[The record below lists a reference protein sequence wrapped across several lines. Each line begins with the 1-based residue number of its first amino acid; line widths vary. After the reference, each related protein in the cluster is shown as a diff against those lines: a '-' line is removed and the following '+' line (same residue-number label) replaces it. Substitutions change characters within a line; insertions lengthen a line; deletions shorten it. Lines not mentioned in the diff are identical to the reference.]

1 MTHKWVFVKIKKMKK
16 IIILLLITLS
26 ISAFSQ
32 NKGKTLLQEVSAK
45 VKSYKN
51 ISIDFKYSLK
61 NEVENIEQST
71 KGNVYLKG
79 EHYLLNLMGVT
90 RLHDGKKSYTINSE
104 DEEITIT
111 NASDEDGDA
120 ITPSKMLTFYKE
132 GYTYAWDKKLP
143 IKGRSIQ
150 HVKLTPIDSNSEIKY
165 VLLGIDTNTKNIYN
179 LIENGKNGTVISS
192 ELSLGKVMPPPVLP
206 TAVPVRVSNPK
217 EELSSSGNLSSHS
230 TFPFSETY
238 P

>member
-1 MTHKWVFVKIKKMKK
+1 MKK
-16 IIILLLITLS
+16 YLVIIITLISSLS
-26 ISAFSQ
+26 FSQ
-32 NKGKTLLQEVSAK
+32 NSAKAKQYLETVSAK

-61 NEVENIEQST
+61 NEAENIEQST

-179 LIENGKNGTVISS
+179 LIENGKNGTVTTLTVNSFKTNQPLS
-192 ELSLGKVMPPPVLP
+192 ESLFIFDRSKY
-206 TAVPVRVSNPK
+206 SDYYIN
-217 EELSSSGNLSSHS
+217 E
-230 TFPFSETY
+230 
-238 P
+238 

>member
-1 MTHKWVFVKIKKMKK
+1 MKK
-16 IIILLLITLS
+16 YLVIIITLISSLS
-26 ISAFSQ
+26 FSQ
-32 NKGKTLLQEVSAK
+32 NSAKAKQYLETVSAK

-61 NEVENIEQST
+61 NEAENIEQST

-165 VLLGIDTNTKNIYN
+165 VLLGIDTNTIKRH
-179 LIENGKNGTVISS
+179 L
-192 ELSLGKVMPPPVLP
+192 
-206 TAVPVRVSNPK
+206 
-217 EELSSSGNLSSHS
+217 
-230 TFPFSETY
+230 
-238 P
+238 

>member
-1 MTHKWVFVKIKKMKK
+1 MKK
-16 IIILLLITLS
+16 YLVIIITLISSLS
-26 ISAFSQ
+26 FSQ
-32 NKGKTLLQEVSAK
+32 NSAKAKQYLETVSAK
-45 VKSYKN
+45 VKNYKN

-61 NEVENIEQST
+61 NEAESIEQST

-150 HVKLTPIDSNSEIKY
+150 YVKLTPIDSNSEIKY

-179 LIENGKNGTVISS
+179 LIENGKNGTVTTLTVNSFKTNQPLS
-192 ELSLGKVMPPPVLP
+192 ESLFIFDRSKY
-206 TAVPVRVSNPK
+206 SDYYIN
-217 EELSSSGNLSSHS
+217 E
-230 TFPFSETY
+230 
-238 P
+238 

>member
-1 MTHKWVFVKIKKMKK
+1 MKAIKKMKK
-16 IIILLLITLS
+16 HLIIIITL
-26 ISAFSQ
+26 ISTVGFSQ
-32 NKGKTLLQEVSAK
+32 NSAKAKQYLETVSAK

-61 NEVENIEQST
+61 NEAENIEQST
-71 KGNVYLKG
+71 KGDVYLKG
-79 EHYLLNLMGVT
+79 EQYLLNLMGVT

-111 NASDEDGDA
+111 AASEEDDNT

-150 HVKLTPIDSNSEIKY
+150 YIKLTPMDSNSEIKY
-165 VLLGIDTNTKNIYN
+165 VLLGIDSNTKNIYN
-179 LIENGKNGTVISS
+179 LIENGKNGTITTLTVNSFKTNQPLS
-192 ELSLGKVMPPPVLP
+192 ESLFIFDRNKY
-206 TAVPVRVSNPK
+206 SDYYIN
-217 EELSSSGNLSSHS
+217 E
-230 TFPFSETY
+230 
-238 P
+238 

>member
-1 MTHKWVFVKIKKMKK
+1 MKK
-16 IIILLLITLS
+16 YLVIIITLISSLS
-26 ISAFSQ
+26 FSQ
-32 NKGKTLLQEVSAK
+32 NSAKAKQYLETVSAK
-45 VKSYKN
+45 VKNYKN
-51 ISIDFKYSLK
+51 ISINFKYSLK
-61 NEVENIEQST
+61 NEAENIEQST

-111 NASDEDGDA
+111 NASDEDGDT

-150 HVKLTPIDSNSEIKY
+150 YVKLTPIDSNSEIKY

-179 LIENGKNGTVISS
+179 LIENGKNGTVTTLTVNSFKTNQPLS
-192 ELSLGKVMPPPVLP
+192 ESLFIFDRSKY
-206 TAVPVRVSNPK
+206 SDYYIN
-217 EELSSSGNLSSHS
+217 
-230 TFPFSETY
+230 
-238 P
+238 

>member
-1 MTHKWVFVKIKKMKK
+1 MKK
-16 IIILLLITLS
+16 YLIIIITL
-26 ISAFSQ
+26 ISTVSFSQ
-32 NKGKTLLQEVSAK
+32 NSAKAKQYLETVSTK

-51 ISIDFKYSLK
+51 ISIDFKYSLN
-61 NEVENIEQST
+61 NESENIEQST

-79 EHYLLNLMGVT
+79 EQYLLNLMGVT

-111 NASDEDGDA
+111 NSSEEDSDA
-120 ITPSKMLTFYKE
+120 ITPSKMLTFYKK

-150 HVKLTPIDSNSEIKY
+150 YIKLTPIDSNSEIKY

-179 LIENGKNGTVISS
+179 LIENGKNGTVTTLTVNSFKTNQPLS
-192 ELSLGKVMPPPVLP
+192 ESLFIFDKNKY
-206 TAVPVRVSNPK
+206 SDYYIN
-217 EELSSSGNLSSHS
+217 E
-230 TFPFSETY
+230 
-238 P
+238 

>member
-1 MTHKWVFVKIKKMKK
+1 MKK
-16 IIILLLITLS
+16 YLVIIITLISS
-26 ISAFSQ
+26 ISFSQ
-32 NKGKTLLQEVSAK
+32 NAAKAKQYLEDVSK
-45 VKSYKN
+45 NVKNYKN

-61 NEVENIEQST
+61 NEAENIEQNT

-79 EHYLLNLMGVT
+79 ENYLLNLMGVT

-111 NASDEDGDA
+111 NSSDEDTEA

-150 HVKLTPIDSNSEIKY
+150 YIKLTPIDSNSEIKY
-165 VLLGIDTNTKNIYN
+165 VLLGIDTSTKNIYN
-179 LIENGKNGTVISS
+179 LIENGKNGTVTTLTVNSFKTNQPLS
-192 ELSLGKVMPPPVLP
+192 ESLFIFDRNKY
-206 TAVPVRVSNPK
+206 SDYYIN
-217 EELSSSGNLSSHS
+217 E
-230 TFPFSETY
+230 
-238 P
+238 